1 MSFFTRAAKTATFVA
16 ASAQVAQAYWLMA
29 ATNNLVQQRMDPIVN
44 PGAVSGHNHNFVGGS
59 NLDFNLSTASL
70 RESECTSIPVAEDNS
85 VYWHPELYFQW
96 ANGSFTSVDDYLFDD
111 DAATAGVQ
119 AFPDDFRMISGET
132 TLRSYNASSFAQQ
145 AVTFLCIA
153 EDGSTTKTSQLPANE
168 CAFSMRAQIN
178 FPKCWD
184 GVNVDS
190 DDHKSHVAFPSGG
203 PDSGTCDDPNFPVTL
218 PRIFMEVYYSTSGF
232 DWSQGK
238 NTSQPFVYSNGDPT
252 GFGYHADFFNGWK
265 SGVLQNAVDGCN
277 CNEYGDPTC
286 CVDAG
291 IFTMQ
296 ASGST
301 CSISAAIEETVL
313 GELASLPGNNPVVG
327 FGAAAEML
335 TDTVVPAIL
344 SPVIVTKDGTAS
356 SGTAT
361 VEKAAYTLAS
371 AASSVVSAATSS
383 AASEATHAV
392 SAAGLAVVTSS
403 EASATSTSAAATA
416 TSSKTCK
423 VSKKREEEKKRSIHT
438 DSFAKRQ
445 HRQRLGRAPRPHA
458 AAFTDK
464 SF

>member
-1 MSFFTRAAKTATFVA
+1 MR
-16 ASAQVAQAYWLMA
+16 
-29 ATNNLVQQRMDPIVN
+29 
-44 PGAVSGHNHNFVGGS
+44 
-59 NLDFNLSTASL
+59 
-70 RESECTSIPVAEDNS
+70 
-85 VYWHPELYFQW
+85 
-96 ANGSFTSVDDYLFDD
+96 
-111 DAATAGVQ
+111 
-119 AFPDDFRMISGET
+119 
-132 TLRSYNASSFAQQ
+132 
-145 AVTFLCIA
+145 FL
-153 EDGSTTKTSQLPANE
+153 
-168 CAFSMRAQIN
+168 
-178 FPKCWD
+178 
-184 GVNVDS
+184 
-190 DDHKSHVAFPSGG
+190 
-203 PDSGTCDDPNFPVTL
+203 
-218 PRIFMEVYYSTSGF
+218 
-232 DWSQGK
+232 
-238 NTSQPFVYSNGDPT
+238 
-252 GFGYHADFFNGWK
+252 
-265 SGVLQNAVDGCN
+265 
-277 CNEYGDPTC
+277 
-286 CVDAG
+286 
-291 IFTMQ
+291 
-296 ASGST
+296 
-301 CSISAAIEETVL
+301 VL